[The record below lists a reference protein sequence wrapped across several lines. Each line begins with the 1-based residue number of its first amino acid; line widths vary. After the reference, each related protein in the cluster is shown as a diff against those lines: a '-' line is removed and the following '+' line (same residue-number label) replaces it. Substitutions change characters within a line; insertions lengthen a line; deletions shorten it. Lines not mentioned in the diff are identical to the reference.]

1 MQITGQIKKIHPVES
16 VGSNGF
22 QKRKIWIETEQESK
36 YPQLIEVECA
46 GQKVGLA
53 DNLKEGDLVELEAN
67 LNGRQWNDKVFNTI
81 SVWKVTVKTGTP
93 VHTEPAP
100 NTHAPESNAYDP
112 TLPF

>member
-1 MQITGQIKKIHPVES
+1 MQITGQVKKIHPVES

-22 QKRKIWIETEQESK
+22 QKRKIWLETDKESK

-53 DNLKEGDLVELEAN
+53 DDLKEGDIVELEVN

-81 SVWKVTVKTGTP
+81 SVWKATVKSSQSAP
-93 VHTEPAP
+93 VATQPAP
-100 NTHAPESNAYDP
+100 ASDDS